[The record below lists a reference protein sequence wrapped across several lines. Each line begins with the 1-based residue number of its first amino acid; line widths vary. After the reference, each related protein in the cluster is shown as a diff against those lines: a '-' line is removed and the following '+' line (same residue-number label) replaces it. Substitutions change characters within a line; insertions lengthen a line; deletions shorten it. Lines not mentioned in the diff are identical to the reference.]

1 MADATRKVA
10 GGVAEAGP
18 GGGLDGDAVGV
29 GRGWSAG
36 EMAKRW
42 GHSVRA
48 VKYWIAKGKELGDP
62 PPLDRPREMA
72 KWFAR
77 THERRAPRKLLA
89 AVARLA
95 QAEHVA
101 EVAAKAAEAAGGQ
114 LELAV
119 GNGGVAGPVG
129 AVEAEVRRVR
139 GMVAGTGD
147 DALDAKERLE
157 RLKREEIE
165 LHRRYRAAREA
176 GEPEAALLK
185 KEWHE
190 TLRALEGIQKTELRL
205 AVERGRLWEA
215 AAVKRELADLHAAQ
229 ARAIRVKWKRA
240 RGELRKVAGE
250 PEQWAALVDRVVDEL
265 FAGWVASRFEEEA
278 R

>member
-1 MADATRKVA
+1 MGGECSEGDGGGGVESVA
-10 GGVAEAGP
+10 GGEKRRSVAEQA
-18 GGGLDGDAVGV
+18 
-29 GRGWSAG
+29 R
-36 EMAKRW
+36 RW
-42 GHSVRA
+42 GHSLRA
-48 VKYWIAKGKELGDP
+48 VKYWVAKGKELGDP

-72 KWFAR
+72 GWFAR
-77 THERRAPRKLLA
+77 THERRAPRRLLA

-95 QAEHVA
+95 QAEHVEGLA
-101 EVAAKAAEAAGGQ
+101 RAAASVGEAGGQ
-114 LELAV
+114 LELGVVNRAV
-119 GNGGVAGPVG
+119 EGPGGR
-129 AVEAEVRRVR
+129 VEAEVRRVR

-190 TLRALEGIQKTELRL
+190 TLRALEGIQKNELRI

-240 RGELRKVAGE
+240 RAELRKVADE
-250 PEQWAALVDRVVDEL
+250 PEKWAALVDAVVDEL
-265 FAGWVASRFEEEA
+265 FAAWVASRFEEEA
-278 R
+278 